1 MMRWIRWWGLAVFA
15 LVVAGLGAG
24 IAMFA
29 DTLVK
34 SAVETVGSS
43 ANGAKVELESASL
56 TYNPIGFVL
65 TNVQVTD
72 AHEPMRNA
80 VQIQRVKFALD
91 GYALL
96 RRKVVITDL
105 NTEGVRTNTPRE
117 TSGVLPQI
125 PATAAAPA
133 AKQAALLDS
142 FTFPQLDLPDVK
154 QFMASKDLT
163 STQLVEQLRNELEQA
178 KQHWSMRLTELPDGA
193 ALKSYD
199 ARIQQAKPNFNGN
212 TLRDAQEIAD
222 ATKRL
227 QAVRDDI
234 GKDIERI
241 KTVRQSWDADWA
253 AWSQHSKDLLAA
265 PGADIDRLK
274 GKYSLNAK
282 GFTNASRALFGGQI
296 AQWTDTGLYWYD
308 KAKPLLSG
316 DRAGQDVPPARG
328 KGIDVH
334 FTERDQL
341 PGFLIRSAKL
351 SLQVPAGTLRGE
363 IRNITN
369 DQVTLGHPLA
379 FNFFAEKM
387 QGVQDFELEGVFNHV
402 VPSAAIDNARFK
414 AHGVAIERFEVSQQP
429 RLPVILNDASVDL
442 DATVQ
447 LNDGEFQSDLGAI
460 FQSVKLGA
468 RIDDQAGDVEKILS
482 ATLADVHQF
491 SLKAHLQGSQRSYE
505 IDMHSDLDELLRAAV
520 IKQFR
525 ARVDKLIAEVKVQLD
540 TKIQD
545 ARRDLDLKLADLK
558 NIASVIDHRY
568 QQASHAQQ
576 KAEQELHAA
585 AEQSKQQLNE
595 QTQSAKE
602 KAKQETGKL
611 KDRLK
616 DQLKL

>member
-1 MMRWIRWWGLAVFA
+1 MMRWIRWWGLAVFV
-15 LVVAGLGAG
+15 LFVAGLAGG

-29 DTLVK
+29 DTLVE
-34 SAVETVGSS
+34 SAVETVGSNV
-43 ANGAKVELESASL
+43 NGAKVELESASL

-117 TSGVLPQI
+117 TSGVLPQM
-125 PATAAAPA
+125 PTTAAAPE

-142 FTFPQLDLPDVK
+142 FTFPQLDIPDVK
-154 QFMASKDLT
+154 QFVASNDLA

-178 KQHWSMRLTELPDGA
+178 QQQWNKRLAELPTSE
-193 ALKSYD
+193 ALKNYEV
-199 ARIQQAKPNFNGN
+199 RIQQAKPNFNGN

-227 QAVRDDI
+227 QTVHDDI

-241 KTVRQSWDADWA
+241 KSLRQSWDTDWA
-253 AWSQHSKDLLAA
+253 TWSQHSKAVLAA

-274 GKYSLNAK
+274 AKYSLNAK

-308 KAKPLLSG
+308 KAKPLLAS
-316 DRAGQDVPPARG
+316 DRGEQAAPAARG

-351 SLQVPAGTLRGE
+351 SLQVPAGMLRGE

-387 QGVQDFELEGVFNHV
+387 LGVQDFELEGVLNHV
-402 VPSAAIDNARFK
+402 VPSAAIDTARFK
-414 AHGVAIERFEVSQQP
+414 AHGVEVQRFDVLHQP
-429 RLPVILNDASVDL
+429 RFPVILSNAVVDL

-447 LNDGEFQSDLGAI
+447 LKEAVMSGDVSADFKKVKIGAEINDA
-460 FQSVKLGA
+460 
-468 RIDDQAGDVEKILS
+468 AGTVEKIFLT
-482 ATLADVHQF
+482 ALAEVNHF
-491 SLKAHLQGSQRSYE
+491 ALKAHMQGSLQNYDV
-505 IDMHSDLDELLRAAV
+505 DMHSDLDELLRAAV
-520 IKQFR
+520 NKQFR
-525 ARVDKLIAEVKVQLD
+525 ARVDKLIAEAKTQLEAKVELAKHD
-540 TKIQD
+540 FD
-545 ARRDLDLKLADLK
+545 AKLGELKTLGG
-558 NIASVIDHRY
+558 VIDQR
-568 QQASHAQQ
+568 QEQANNVQ
-576 KAEQELHAA
+576 KKTEHELRAA
-585 AEQSKQQLNE
+585 AEQSKQLLNE
-595 QTQSAKE
+595 HTQSTKE
-602 KAKQETGKL
+602 KAKQESGKL
-611 KDRLK
+611 KDQLK